1 LATLHVPQRD
11 VAELL
16 AFVLDARAER
26 GEVLHYLEVHRRA
39 LAEAGGAVPDAGTW
53 REGFVLSLRDL
64 LVTRFALYLMAHA
77 FRRYAFLERSLGTLR
92 HLIDLDLE
100 RP

>member
-1 LATLHVPQRD
+1 LTASHLPADRGQPTADPLAHGRFGD
-11 VAELL
+11 
-16 AFVLDARAER
+16 
-26 GEVLHYLEVHRRA
+26 
-39 LAEAGGAVPDAGTW
+39 
-53 REGFVLSLRDL
+53 VLSLRDL